1 MKQFLFFFLL
11 ITSVVNA
18 QDFSGVDAQVKSY
31 PRYTSPQKLVDQINQ
46 DFSDDT
52 SKVRAAFIWLT
63 QNISYDLEK
72 FYKPQKTIEF
82 RYFSEEERLQK
93 IQNIKD
99 KIVDDAF
106 LTKMGVCEE
115 YAQSFKKLADL
126 LGIEAE
132 VIKGYIRSS
141 AYDIGRVPNTTNH
154 AWNAVKNNGKWILLD
169 ATWAAGYLF
178 NGKWKKDYNE
188 YFYHI
193 DPKKIG
199 RTHFADSRKWNVIL
213 NQNSLTDFYNQP
225 IYSQGFLRKNLTLI
239 SPVKGTIIINRSSKI
254 VLKIQNLSP
263 ADQLIYNFKGQRYSK
278 KPSVSFDKNIATVTI
293 ENPGRTSELYLFLN
307 NDLALEYKVFLQ

>member
-18 QDFSGVDAQVKSY
+18 QDFSRVDVLVKSY

-115 YAQSFKKLADL
+115 YAQSFKKVCDL
-126 LGIEAE
+126 LQIET
-132 VIKGYIRSS
+132 VIIKGYARNSS
-141 AYDIGRVPNTTNH
+141 NEIGVIPKGSNH
-154 AWNAVKNNGKWILLD
+154 AWNAVKINNKWLSLI
-169 ATWAAGYLF
+169 
-178 NGKWKKDYNE
+178 
-188 YFYHI
+188 HI
-193 DPKKIG
+193 
-199 RTHFADSRKWNVIL
+199 
-213 NQNSLTDFYNQP
+213 
-225 IYSQGFLRKNLTLI
+225 
-239 SPVKGTIIINRSSKI
+239 
-254 VLKIQNLSP
+254 
-263 ADQLIYNFKGQRYSK
+263 
-278 KPSVSFDKNIATVTI
+278 
-293 ENPGRTSELYLFLN
+293 
-307 NDLALEYKVFLQ
+307 